1 MLKDS
6 MKGATFWEYASSRKS
21 ITLSFAKVQ
30 SCNALAAIT
39 LPPLQS
45 PTPPPPLRLF
55 IRVFAMFYCNQTII
69 FVGVFYIV
77 NGLIKRVMS

>member
-21 ITLSFAKVQ
+21 IILSFAKVQ
-30 SCNALAAIT
+30 SCNDLAAIT

-45 PTPPPPLRLF
+45 PTPPLLYACSSGYLLCF
-55 IRVFAMFYCNQTII
+55 IAIRQSS
-69 FVGVFYIV
+69 
-77 NGLIKRVMS
+77 L